1 MRMVFSVLKV
11 MLLVLLSVSFL
22 FVLIGTL
29 SIGVFDR
36 KVLKADFYKDQL
48 REANFYE
55 RVYDDVMP
63 EIKGLP
69 NYYGGI
75 SITQQEANQL
85 IRQIIPPQW
94 LQEQVEPTLDSAIP
108 WIRSDTDELNLVI
121 DLRPAKQRA
130 HVAVLQFASQKLD
143 NLPEGPLPDLEQ
155 VAGGEFPP
163 YLPGK
168 PASPERQAIVQQAV
182 ALLTPYVDANIDK
195 APDKLDLIQEEVNR
209 EGKGKTKA
217 EFLEDRFGTGRDIID
232 LVINKIGLIKAY
244 LALAVLL
251 VLIALL
257 NWGKLR
263 ALLRWV
269 GGTMLFTS
277 LPLLVM
283 GLYAHIAGPGLVKNK
298 LEEGIDDVPANI
310 IKLASDLSGSAIK
323 EISWTFVLPAIVITG
338 IGLVLFVLSF
348 VVQRQEA
355 TRGD

>member
-36 KVLKADFYKDQL
+36 KVLKADFYKGQL
-48 REANFYE
+48 RDGNFYE
-55 RVYDDVMP
+55 RVYTDVMP

-69 NYYGGI
+69 DYYGGI

-94 LQEQVEPTLDSAIP
+94 LQEQVEPALDSAIP

-163 YLPGK
+163 SLPGK
-168 PASPERQAIVQQAV
+168 PASPDRQAMVQQAV

-209 EGKGKTKA
+209 EGKGKTQA
-217 EFLEDRFGTGRDIID
+217 EFLEDRFGTGRDIVD

-257 NWGKLR
+257 NLGKLR
-263 ALLRWV
+263 AALRWV
-269 GGTMLFTS
+269 GGTMFFS
-277 LPLLVM
+277 ALPLMVM
-283 GLYAHIAGPGLVKNK
+283 GIVANVAGPGLVKNR
-298 LEEGIDDVPANI
+298 LEDIHNVPASVI
-310 IKLASDLSGSAIK
+310 SLISDLSGSVIK
-323 EISWTFVLPAIVITG
+323 DISWTFAIPAIVITG
-338 IGLVLFVLSF
+338 IGLILFVLSF
-348 VVQRQEA
+348 VVRRQEP